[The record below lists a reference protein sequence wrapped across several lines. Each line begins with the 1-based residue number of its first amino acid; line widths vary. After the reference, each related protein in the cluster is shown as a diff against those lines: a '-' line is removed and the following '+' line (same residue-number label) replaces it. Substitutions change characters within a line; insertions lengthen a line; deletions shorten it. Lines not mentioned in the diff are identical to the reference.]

1 MVFLWYTYRVKYRKA
16 VKKRLFAHKTV
27 DRERPTRLKSAHR
40 GADCLSLRSFFR
52 GNKSSGRRVAAVIRQ
67 KVSVVK
73 RKCGW
78 YRGAFVLRPLSWG
91 EAYFFA
97 KRNFLKGLFI

>member
-1 MVFLWYTYRVKYRKA
+1 M
-16 VKKRLFAHKTV
+16 KKRLFARKTV

-52 GNKSSGRRVAAVIRQ
+52 EHKSSGRRLAAVIRQ
-67 KVSVVK
+67 KVSVIW

-78 YRGAFVLRPLSWG
+78 YRGACASSLIFGG

-97 KRNFLKGLFI
+97 DDIYKNANF